1 MNKYLTILLTATP
14 TYLSLFC
21 TPILA
26 TIIIAASTIIAVII
40 TGKMDD
46 DKWLIK
52 VMRMVWSIH
61 LTGTLI
67 SITLHNTIL

>member
-1 MNKYLTILLTATP
+1 MNKYLTILLAATP

-21 TPILA
+21 TPVWA
-26 TIIIAASTIIAVII
+26 TIIIAASTIVAVVI
-40 TGKMDD
+40 TGRIDD
-46 DKWLIK
+46 DIWLIK
-52 VMRMVWSIH
+52 VMKIVWSIH